1 MSLFQNVFQDRF
13 NSIDVA
19 NLFRSDKNKPR
30 GFSFRDN
37 FTTAQARID
46 VAQRMGLRYIK
57 AVIDN
62 QDTTNN
68 LTVRTDPDAAA
79 LTVPPNSVIIIE
91 DEIHDYIEI
100 NPNAVT
106 GVGNFS
112 LTLSDPLE
120 LRQSG
125 FLG

>member
-1 MSLFQNVFQDRF
+1 MSLFQDNF

-19 NLFRSDKNKPR
+19 HLFRADKNKPR

-37 FTTAQARID
+37 FTTVQARID

-68 LTVRTDPDAAA
+68 LTVRTDPDAAL

-91 DEIHDYIEI
+91 DEISSF
-100 NPNAVT
+100 P
-106 GVGNFS
+106 
-112 LTLSDPLE
+112 
-120 LRQSG
+120 
-125 FLG
+125 

>member
-1 MSLFQNVFQDRF
+1 MSLFQQRF

-19 NLFRSDKNKPR
+19 HLFRADKNKPR
-30 GFSFRDN
+30 AFAFRDN

-68 LTVRTDPDAAA
+68 LTVRTDPDAAL

-100 NPNAVT
+100 NPNGAT

-112 LTLSDPLE
+112 LTLADPIE